1 MDLNYLYFRQQ
12 VSQFNA
18 DNAGCDSAR
27 NAHQVMADAYCVLIA
42 DERDSHEPD
51 VQLPSRADAA
61 DQLRAQAASC
71 RRLALG
77 AATVQGSET
86 LRAVAHQFDADAK
99 RADPAMTGDASGQ
112 VASLVRVRLALE
124 HQTAHW
130 LARRPTLSLAKGAA

>member
-18 DNAGCDSAR
+18 DNAASDSAR
-27 NAHQVMADAYCVLIA
+27 NAHQVMADAYNVLIT
-42 DERDSHEPD
+42 DERDSREPD

-77 AATVQGSET
+77 ASTLRGSEA
-86 LRAVAHQFDADAK
+86 LRAVAHHFDADAK
-99 RADPAMTGDASGQ
+99 RVDPVLDASGQ
-112 VASLVRVRLALE
+112 AASLVRVRVALE
-124 HQTAHW
+124 RQTTHW
-130 LARRPTLSLAKGAA
+130 LLRRPTPSRAEDVA

>member
-27 NAHQVMADAYCVLIA
+27 NAHQVMADAYNLLIT
-42 DERDSHEPD
+42 DERDSREPD

-71 RRLALG
+71 RKLSLG
-77 AATVQGSET
+77 AATARGSDA
-86 LRAVAHQFDADAK
+86 LKAVAVQFDLDAT
-99 RADPAMTGDASGQ
+99 RVGSAPIDTGEGQ
-112 VASLVRVRLALE
+112 AASLVRVRAALE

-130 LARRPTLSLAKGAA
+130 LMRRPMPMHAKDAA

>member
-27 NAHQVMADAYCVLIA
+27 NAHQVMADAYAVLIT
-42 DERDSHEPD
+42 DERDSREPD

-77 AATVQGSET
+77 ASTVRGSEA
-86 LRAVAHQFDADAK
+86 LRAVAHQFDADAT
-99 RADPAMTGDASGQ
+99 RVDPVLNGSGQ
-112 VASLVRVRLALE
+112 AASLVRVRVALE
-124 HQTAHW
+124 RQTAHW
-130 LARRPTLSLAKGAA
+130 LLRRPMPSPAKDVG

>member
-61 DQLRAQAASC
+61 DELRAQAVSC

-77 AATVQGSET
+77 ASTVRGSEA
-86 LRAVAHQFDADAK
+86 LRAVAQQFDEDAT
-99 RADPAMTGDASGQ
+99 RVDPEIGDGPGQ
-112 VASLVRVRLALE
+112 AAALVRVRVALE

-130 LARRPTLSLAKGAA
+130 LLRRPTPATAEDAA